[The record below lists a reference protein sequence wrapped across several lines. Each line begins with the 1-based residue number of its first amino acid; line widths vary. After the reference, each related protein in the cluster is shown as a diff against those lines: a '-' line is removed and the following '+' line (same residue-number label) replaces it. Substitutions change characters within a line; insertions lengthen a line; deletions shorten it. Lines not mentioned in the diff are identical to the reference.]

1 VHDLSFPSLEDSS
14 KPLAAASTLLDP
26 LTISSDVLADG
37 KKVQGAPKPI
47 DLLVLYLLVV
57 VCASMATSGPY
68 GMLYM
73 CCIVVIAIVVYT
85 GNFIVVD
92 PAALV
97 CSVNKINGTASARTS
112 DPGASV
118 GRIVSRRIWIK
129 TSISGRSGEARVQCC
144 EKLVRCCGS
153 YYSML
158 RTSSVQHPTREVSID
173 VASLCVSC
181 CERQGSQH
189 SVFRGKIAQGRTGS
203 LPPPGLA
210 APAGGEGGAKVLCSP

>member
-1 VHDLSFPSLEDSS
+1 M
-14 KPLAAASTLLDP
+14 
-26 LTISSDVLADG
+26 
-37 KKVQGAPKPI
+37 
-47 DLLVLYLLVV
+47 VLYSFAQIQHLGSWPSCFYGISVAAMLVPLPK
-57 VCASMATSGPY
+57 VCLHVFLIG
-68 GMLYM
+68 
-73 CCIVVIAIVVYT
+73 I
-85 GNFIVVD
+85 
-92 PAALV
+92 
-97 CSVNKINGTASARTS
+97 ASAWTS

-129 TSISGRSGEARVQCC
+129 TSISRRSGEARVQCC
-144 EKLVRCCGS
+144 EKLLRCCGS

-203 LPPPGLA
+203 LPRPGSRL
-210 APAGGEGGAKVLCSP
+210 PRGGEGRRQT